1 MMEPKIVRVG
11 EHFINITHL
20 LWAQTRPDG
29 QDASIQLLVLTFAS
43 GEPPLQLTLADSDAR
58 KVIHYLE
65 STSQPL

>member
-1 MMEPKIVRVG
+1 MMEPKILRVG

-29 QDASIQLLVLTFAS
+29 QDPSIQLLVLTFAS
-43 GEPPLQLTLADSDAR
+43 GEPPLQLTLADGDAR

>member
-1 MMEPKIVRVG
+1 MMEPRILRVG

-29 QDASIQLLVLTFAS
+29 QDSSIQLLVLTFAS
-43 GEPPLQLTLADSDAR
+43 GEPPLQLTLADGDAR

>member
-1 MMEPKIVRVG
+1 MMEPRILRVG

-29 QDASIQLLVLTFAS
+29 QDPSIQLLVLTFAS
-43 GEPPLQLTLADSDAR
+43 GEPPLQLTLADGDAR

>member
-1 MMEPKIVRVG
+1 MMEPRILRVG

-29 QDASIQLLVLTFAS
+29 QDSSKQLLVLTFAS
-43 GEPPLQLTLADSDAR
+43 GEPPLQLTLADSDAS
-58 KVIHYLE
+58 KVTHFLE